1 MSAHPRTHGRRGYT
15 LIEVALAA
23 AFIPLLVGA
32 AAKVVSSSGG
42 LAEESRAALHAHEEL
57 RKNLESVANV
67 VRTADIDTF
76 DGFDT
81 NGMATAPTFACVC
94 GATEMGRVYGGAEQ
108 LEWRAVGDVVHGV
121 ERPGAIVH
129 TKDGK
134 ERVVARNVPLG
145 GFNVRFEGG
154 TLVIRMSAYYLT
166 TSRKLAQVWAET
178 AVALRN

>member
-1 MSAHPRTHGRRGYT
+1 MSVSGRKRRGYT

-32 AAKVVSSSGG
+32 VAKVVSSSSG
-42 LAEESRAALHAHEEL
+42 LAEESRAELRAHEEL

-67 VRTADIDTF
+67 LRTADIRTF
-76 DGFDT
+76 DGFDA
-81 NGMATAPTFACVC
+81 NGNASAPIFACVV
-94 GATEMGRVYGGAEQ
+94 GATAEGRTYGGTEQ
-108 LEWRAVGDVVHGV
+108 LVWRAVGAEVHGV
-121 ERPGAIVH
+121 ERPGVIIH
-129 TKDGK
+129 TKNGK

-145 GFNVRFEGG
+145 GFRVRFEGG

-166 TSRKLAQVWAET
+166 SSRKLAQVWAET